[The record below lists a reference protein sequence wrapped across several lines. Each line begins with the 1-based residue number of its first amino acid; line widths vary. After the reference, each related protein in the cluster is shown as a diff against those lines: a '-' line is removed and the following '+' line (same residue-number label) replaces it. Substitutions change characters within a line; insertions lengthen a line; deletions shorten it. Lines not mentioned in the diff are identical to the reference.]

1 MMGDDL
7 VVPVVAVVVVVV
19 KSTRGPQLLRP
30 AHSCTYASIID

>member
-7 VVPVVAVVVVVV
+7 VVPVVAVVVVV